1 MSIDGSY
8 VSVHQHASGARR
20 GESRAVGKSRGGST
34 TKIHMASDAHGNP
47 LCFKITE
54 SEVHDSQVAG
64 DLIDE
69 FHSEYLIADK
79 AYDSDEIRDK
89 ARSKKIKPVIPRR
102 KNSKKKNKDF
112 DRHIYKSRHQIE
124 NLFARL
130 KHFRG
135 IATRFEK
142 LARNFKAMLS
152 IACMFIWLKLQSKGP
167 VK

>member
-1 MSIDGSY
+1 
-8 VSVHQHASGARR
+8 
-20 GESRAVGKSRGGST
+20 
-34 TKIHMASDAHGNP
+34 MASDAHGNP

-89 ARSKKIKPVIPRR
+89 ARSKKVKPVIPRR